1 MQELNECDRD
11 GQEEGEVEGDL
22 EVGGDVE
29 DEEGSDEIRDDDENG
44 EEEEDI
50 AEEEDEDEEG
60 EDEVEEEDDDKTA
73 MSRQMQMILEDMDQ
87 KSSVSDVG
95 DVLRSSV
102 SDVGDVLRSS
112 VSDAGE
118 VRSIV
123 SDADQSADEE
133 DEEVFPG
140 RDTQQA
146 VLDSVKN
153 MSSSNSNSS
162 PSTKE
167 VSYTIKHWYSNWFTL
182 LYP

>member
-11 GQEEGEVEGDL
+11 GQEEGEVEGGL

-102 SDVGDVLRSS
+102 SD
-112 VSDAGE
+112 AGE

-140 RDTQQA
+140 RDTRQA

-153 MSSSNSNSS
+153 MSSSNSS

-167 VSYTIKHWYSNWFTL
+167 VSYTAKHGYSNWFIL

>member
-11 GQEEGEVEGDL
+11 GQEEGEVEGGL

-102 SDVGDVLRSS
+102 SD
-112 VSDAGE
+112 AGE

-123 SDADQSADEE
+123 SDPDQSADKE

-167 VSYTIKHWYSNWFTL
+167 VSYTIKHGYSNWFTL

>member
-11 GQEEGEVEGDL
+11 GQEEGEVEGGL

-60 EDEVEEEDDDKTA
+60 EDEVEEDDDKTA

-87 KSSVSDVG
+87 K
-95 DVLRSSV
+95 SSV

-167 VSYTIKHWYSNWFTL
+167 VSYTVKHGYSNWFIL

>member
-29 DEEGSDEIRDDDENG
+29 DEEGSDEIRDDDEND

-60 EDEVEEEDDDKTA
+60 EDEVEEEDDDDKTA

-87 KSSVSDVG
+87 K
-95 DVLRSSV
+95 SSV

-167 VSYTIKHWYSNWFTL
+167 VSYTVKHGYSNWFTL

>member
-50 AEEEDEDEEG
+50 AEEEDEAEEG
-60 EDEVEEEDDDKTA
+60 EDEVEEEDDDDKTA

-87 KSSVSDVG
+87 K
-95 DVLRSSV
+95 SSV

-167 VSYTIKHWYSNWFTL
+167 VSYTVKHGYSNWFTL

>member
-11 GQEEGEVEGDL
+11 GQEEGEVEGGL

-60 EDEVEEEDDDKTA
+60 EDEVEEDDDKTA

-87 KSSVSDVG
+87 K
-95 DVLRSSV
+95 SSV

-167 VSYTIKHWYSNWFTL
+167 VSYTVKHGYSNWFTL
-182 LYP
+182 YYP

>member
-50 AEEEDEDEEG
+50 AEEEDEDEE

-102 SDVGDVLRSS
+102 SD
-112 VSDAGE
+112 AGE

-123 SDADQSADEE
+123 SDADQSAEEE

-167 VSYTIKHWYSNWFTL
+167 VSYTVKHGYSNWFTL

>member
-1 MQELNECDRD
+1 MQEFNEYERD
-11 GQEEGEVEGDL
+11 GQEEEVEDL
-22 EVGGDVE
+22 EVGRDVE
-29 DEEGSDEIRDDDENG
+29 DEECSDEIRDNDENS

-50 AEEEDEDEEG
+50 DEEEHEA
-60 EDEVEEEDDDKTA
+60 EEEDDDKTA

-87 KSSVSDVG
+87 K
-95 DVLRSSV
+95 SSV

-167 VSYTIKHWYSNWFTL
+167 VSYTVKLGYSIVLGTNGFTCYIPNSL
-182 LYP
+182 HP

>member
-11 GQEEGEVEGDL
+11 GQEEGEVEGGL

-102 SDVGDVLRSS
+102 SD
-112 VSDAGE
+112 AGE

-133 DEEVFPG
+133 DEVFPG
-140 RDTQQA
+140 RDTRQA

-167 VSYTIKHWYSNWFTL
+167 VSYTVKHGYSNWFTL

>member
-11 GQEEGEVEGDL
+11 GQEEGEGGL

-29 DEEGSDEIRDDDENG
+29 DEKGSDEIRDDDENG

-50 AEEEDEDEEG
+50 AEEEDEDEER

-102 SDVGDVLRSS
+102 SD
-112 VSDAGE
+112 AGE

-140 RDTQQA
+140 RDTRQA

-167 VSYTIKHWYSNWFTL
+167 VSYTVKHGYSNWFTL

>member
-95 DVLRSSV
+95 DVF
-102 SDVGDVLRSS
+102 RSS

-133 DEEVFPG
+133 EEEVFPG
-140 RDTQQA
+140 RDTRQA

-167 VSYTIKHWYSNWFTL
+167 VSYTVKHGYSNWFTL

>member
-50 AEEEDEDEEG
+50 AEEEDEAEEG
-60 EDEVEEEDDDKTA
+60 EDEVEEEDDDDKTA

-87 KSSVSDVG
+87 K
-95 DVLRSSV
+95 SSV

-140 RDTQQA
+140 RDTRQA

-167 VSYTIKHWYSNWFTL
+167 VSYTVKHGYSN
-182 LYP
+182 

>member
-11 GQEEGEVEGDL
+11 GQEEGEVEGGL

-50 AEEEDEDEEG
+50 AEEEDEAEEG
-60 EDEVEEEDDDKTA
+60 EDEVEEEDDDDKTA

-87 KSSVSDVG
+87 K
-95 DVLRSSV
+95 SSV

-167 VSYTIKHWYSNWFTL
+167 VSYTVKHGYSNWFTL
-182 LYP
+182 YYP

>member
-11 GQEEGEVEGDL
+11 GQEEGEVEGGL

-50 AEEEDEDEEG
+50 AEEEDEDEG

-102 SDVGDVLRSS
+102 SD
-112 VSDAGE
+112 AGE

-140 RDTQQA
+140 RDTKQA

-167 VSYTIKHWYSNWFTL
+167 VSYTVKHGYSNWFTL

>member
-60 EDEVEEEDDDKTA
+60 EDEVEEEDDDDKTA

-87 KSSVSDVG
+87 K
-95 DVLRSSV
+95 SSV

-167 VSYTIKHWYSNWFTL
+167 VSYTVKHGYSNWFTL
-182 LYP
+182 YYP

>member
-11 GQEEGEVEGDL
+11 GQEEGEVEGGL

-50 AEEEDEDEEG
+50 AEEEDEDEG

-102 SDVGDVLRSS
+102 SD
-112 VSDAGE
+112 AGE

-140 RDTQQA
+140 RDTRQA

-167 VSYTIKHWYSNWFTL
+167 VSYTVKHGYSNWFTL

>member
-60 EDEVEEEDDDKTA
+60 EDEVEEEDDDDKTA

-87 KSSVSDVG
+87 K
-95 DVLRSSV
+95 SSV

-140 RDTQQA
+140 RDTRQA

-167 VSYTIKHWYSNWFTL
+167 VSYTVKHGYSNWFTL

>member
-11 GQEEGEVEGDL
+11 GQEEGEVEGGL

-29 DEEGSDEIRDDDENG
+29 DEEGSDEIRDDDENS

-87 KSSVSDVG
+87 K
-95 DVLRSSV
+95 SSV

-167 VSYTIKHWYSNWFTL
+167 VSYTVKHGYSNWFTL